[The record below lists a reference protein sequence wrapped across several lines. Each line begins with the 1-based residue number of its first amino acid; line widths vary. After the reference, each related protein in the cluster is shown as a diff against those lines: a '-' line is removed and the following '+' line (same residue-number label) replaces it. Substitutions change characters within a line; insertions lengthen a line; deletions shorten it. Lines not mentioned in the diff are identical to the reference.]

1 MHSTSSHTLI
11 KGRVPLYIKLKVSN
25 INSGAADVVDTTKT
39 LIDVIDPLARMELV
53 IKIPSV

>member
-25 INSGAADVVDTTKT
+25 INSGAADVVDITKT